1 MYIVYIIVKKI
12 RNPETGRMVNLTGKI
27 GQKVLSQRGGGTEIP
42 DEKND
47 PEGYKNWL
55 NKFSMTQREADKLA
69 KRNRQARLLH
79 KATAPQRGAK
89 AAERDLAKGRARI
102 NKRKVSK
109 K

>member
-1 MYIVYIIVKKI
+1 MVKKI

-42 DEKND
+42 NEKKD

-69 KRNRQARLLH
+69 NRSRQARLLH
-79 KATAPQRGAK
+79 KATAPRRGAI
-89 AAERDLAKGRARI
+89 AAERDLDKERARR